1 MMRRIRAAEAP
12 ALMLMHYAEDW
23 SVQRLIAIH
32 PVFLTPSVVRKRSK
46 PHLRPIT
53 RKPYWMCD
61 LDLTRIPPDGKIVIV
76 RDGGERPRADARRAF
91 RESMRFGDV
100 PLRKRGWAA
109 LVLAYV
115 RKINKVEFTLA
126 DLYAY
131 EAAMHAAYPQNS
143 HVRPK
148 IRQQM
153 QVLRDLGYLQFMDRG
168 EYRMLS

>member
-12 ALMLMHYAEDW
+12 ALMLMHYQQDW

-32 PVFLTPSVVRKRSK
+32 PVFLTPSVVRKRPK
-46 PHLRPIT
+46 PHLRPKT
-53 RKPYWMCD
+53 LKPYWMCD

-76 RDGGERPRADARRAF
+76 GDGAERQRAETRRAF

-115 RKINKVEFTLA
+115 RKIDKAEFSLK

-131 EAAMHAAYPQNS
+131 EAAMHAAYPKNS

-153 QVLRDLGYLQFMDRG
+153 QVLRDLGYVQFLDRG
-168 EYRMLS
+168 HYQILS